1 MHHVQIKASVEHDSA
16 LALTCNR
23 RQFSATRKRGKCMSC
38 RAGQNPS
45 VRTRFNRTKGIKE
58 YFFQYWI
65 DVPGEEERRRETEV
79 IGPINTMTKSEAER
93 KKVEFILNLKV
104 NSNEYK
110 IPSSLTFAHAV
121 KHYRETFAPR
131 MLRQSTFSVA
141 DGHLRV
147 HLEADWNEIPVEHID
162 IDAVNEWIWKKRQA
176 ELSWVTIKNIL
187 RTMQRVLSCSSKD
200 KKPPFS
206 QEGLAIP
213 ERDKLQMKIESR
225 GAVSFSWAQAKQIAG
240 EVYKLDVDDMLKE
253 RYATLFILAAAS
265 GLRCAELFA
274 LRINDLDYKAGTIRV
289 DESADQRTY
298 IIGPCKNVA
307 AYRTI
312 LLADAE
318 GREAL
323 SMLKRFLKGPQT
335 QTSLVF
341 RSKRGTA
348 LRETS
353 VLHRFLHPVLRTL
366 GFPQAGMHA
375 FRHGCNRRWEL
386 SGMNP
391 AVLRQQMGHSSAVMT
406 ARYTGEIPLDKVQEA
421 FSKMELENMEVIGKR
436 PRCTG
441 SRLVVYNQQTRG
453 MSGRRTMAV

>member
-1 MHHVQIKASVEHDSA
+1 
-16 LALTCNR
+16 
-23 RQFSATRKRGKCMSC
+23 
-38 RAGQNPS
+38 
-45 VRTRFNRTKGIKE
+45 
-58 YFFQYWI
+58 
-65 DVPGEEERRRETEV
+65 
-79 IGPINTMTKSEAER
+79 
-93 KKVEFILNLKV
+93 
-104 NSNEYK
+104 
-110 IPSSLTFAHAV
+110 
-121 KHYRETFAPR
+121 
-131 MLRQSTFSVA
+131 
-141 DGHLRV
+141 
-147 HLEADWNEIPVEHID
+147 
-162 IDAVNEWIWKKRQA
+162 VNEWIWKKRQA
-176 ELSWVTIKNIL
+176 DLPWVTIKNIL

-225 GAVSFSWAQAKQIAG
+225 RAVSFAWSQAKQIAG
-240 EVYKLDVDDMLKE
+240 EVYRLGVDDMLKE

-274 LRINDLDYKAGTIRV
+274 LRINDLDFKAGTIRV
-289 DESADQRTY
+289 DESTDQRTY

-312 LLADAE
+312 LLTDAE

-323 SMLKRFLKGPQT
+323 LTLKGFLKGPQT
-335 QTSLVF
+335 QTSFVF
-341 RSKRGTA
+341 HSKRGTA
-348 LRETS
+348 LREKS

-366 GFPQAGMHA
+366 GFSQAGMHA
-375 FRHGCNRRWEL
+375 FRYGCNRRWEL

-391 AVLRQQMGHSSAVMT
+391 DVLRQQMGQSSAVMT

>member
-1 MHHVQIKASVEHDSA
+1 MTGKFNPDPNGMLAIEHQVPVASLPHPDTIA
-16 LALTCNR
+16 LPPV
-23 RQFSATRKRGKCMSC
+23 SATRKRGKCMSR

-45 VRTRFNRTKGIKE
+45 VRIRLNRRKGIEE

-65 DVPGEEERRRETEV
+65 DVPGREKRKRETEI
-79 IGPINTMTKSEAER
+79 IGPVKTMTKSEAER
-93 KKVEFILNLKV
+93 KKLEFILNLKV
-104 NSNEYK
+104 NSNEYR

-225 GAVSFSWAQAKQIAG
+225 GAVSFAWAQAKQIAG
-240 EVYKLDVDDMLKE
+240 EVYKLDVDDVLKE

-274 LRINDLDYKAGTIRV
+274 LRINDLDFKAGTIRV
-289 DESADQRTY
+289 DES
-298 IIGPCKNVA
+298 
-307 AYRTI
+307 
-312 LLADAE
+312 
-318 GREAL
+318 
-323 SMLKRFLKGPQT
+323 
-335 QTSLVF
+335 
-341 RSKRGTA
+341 
-348 LRETS
+348 
-353 VLHRFLHPVLRTL
+353 
-366 GFPQAGMHA
+366 
-375 FRHGCNRRWEL
+375 
-386 SGMNP
+386 
-391 AVLRQQMGHSSAVMT
+391 
-406 ARYTGEIPLDKVQEA
+406 
-421 FSKMELENMEVIGKR
+421 
-436 PRCTG
+436 
-441 SRLVVYNQQTRG
+441 
-453 MSGRRTMAV
+453 